1 MGKKKKDKQRK
12 DKKRKAENRKKRKKQ
27 DDATVK
33 NGKPLYYV
41 AESAIHG
48 HGLFARKKIK
58 RDTLIGHF
66 EGRSVDE
73 DGTHV
78 LWIEDDDGSW
88 TGTLVENEIRFAN
101 HSKEPNAGVFNGD
114 ELWSMR
120 KIRKGEEI
128 TFDYGDDWD

>member
-1 MGKKKKDKQRK
+1 MGKKKDKQRK
-12 DKKRKAENRKKRKKQ
+12 AEKRKLKKQ
-27 DDATVK
+27 KKSNGEAGT
-33 NGKPLYYV
+33 NGKPVYYV
-41 AESAIHG
+41 AESLIHG
-48 HGLFARKKIK
+48 QGLFARKKIK

-66 EGRSVDE
+66 EGRIVEE
-73 DGTHV
+73 DGMHV
-78 LWIEDDDGSW
+78 LWVEDDDGNW

-101 HSKEPNAGVFNGD
+101 HSKKPNSGVFNGD